1 VVTDTKTDSGPGAR
15 LKAEAGGLFEAIT
28 ARATS
33 SLLHK
38 VEGATG
44 RLTGYIEGDGSPGL
58 IAAATGAKS
67 MAEGKGPVRSL
78 ISGGM
83 KGAKEKV
90 AGVFGKRKKG
100 GGQQKIKVT
109 NIVESIDVG
118 VPIRVAYNQWTQF
131 REFPTF
137 MKKVENIDQAEDQ
150 KLNWKAQVFWSHR
163 SWEATIM
170 RQHPDESIVWRSK
183 GDKGHVDGAVTFH
196 EVAPSLTRIVVVLE
210 YHPQGLFEQTGNI
223 WRAQGRR
230 ARLELKHFQR
240 HVMSNV
246 LLNLDDVEGWRG
258 VIEDGEVVKDHQT
271 ALEEEQREQ
280 GEEPDESGEEPQGR
294 EDEEAGDKGPEEEYA
309 EDEEP
314 QEVDAGRDERSTPRR
329 RAGADGGDGGGRSSR
344 PVPAQADPADDRRA
358 SGRPDER
365 PQRRARQNTTQ
376 GARQ

>member
-1 VVTDTKTDSGPGAR
+1 MATDTKTGSGPGAR
-15 LKAEAGGLFEAIT
+15 LKAEAGGLFGALTE
-28 ARATS
+28 RATS
-33 SLLHK
+33 SLLEK

-58 IAAATGAKS
+58 MAAVTGAKS

-78 ISGGM
+78 LSGGL

-100 GGQQKIKVT
+100 DQQKIKVT

-118 VPIRVAYNQWTQF
+118 VPIRVAYDQWTQF

-137 MKKVENIDQAEDQ
+137 MKKVENVDQAEDQ

-163 SWEATIM
+163 NWEATIM

-196 EVAPSLTRIVVVLE
+196 ELAPNLTRIVVVLE
-210 YHPQGLFEQTGNI
+210 YHPQGLFEHTGNI

-246 LLNLDDVEGWRG
+246 LLNADDVEGWRG

-271 ALEEEQREQ
+271 ALGEEQREQ
-280 GEEPDESGEEPQGR
+280 GGEPDKSGDEPQGR
-294 EDEEAGDKGPEEEYA
+294 EDEEAGDMGPAEEYA
-309 EDEEP
+309 EDEES
-314 QEVDAGRDERSTPRR
+314 QDADAGRDERSAARH
-329 RAGADGGDGGGRSSR
+329 RAGADGGGRSSR
-344 PVPAQADPADDRRA
+344 PAPVRAGRADDSRA
-358 SGRPDER
+358 GGRPDAER
-365 PQRRARQNTTQ
+365 RQRGARQSTTQ

>member
-1 VVTDTKTDSGPGAR
+1 VSPVVTDTKTDSGPGAR

-28 ARATS
+28 ERATS
-33 SLLHK
+33 SLLGK
-38 VEGATG
+38 VEGVTG

-58 IAAATGAKS
+58 MAAVTGAKS

-78 ISGGM
+78 VSGGM

-90 AGVFGKRKKG
+90 AGKFGKRKK

-163 SWEATIM
+163 NWEATIM

-183 GDKGHVDGAVTFH
+183 GDKGHVDGVVTFH
-196 EVAPSLTRIVVVLE
+196 ELAPNLTRIVVVLE
-210 YHPQGLFEQTGNI
+210 YHPQGLFEHTGNI

-294 EDEEAGDKGPEEEYA
+294 EDEEAGDEGPEEEYA

-329 RAGADGGDGGGRSSR
+329 RAGAGGGGRSSR
-344 PVPAQADPADDRRA
+344 PVPAQAGRADDRRA
-358 SGRPDER
+358 GGRPDER
-365 PQRRARQNTTQ
+365 PQRGARQNTTQ

>member
-1 VVTDTKTDSGPGAR
+1 MSPVATDTKTDSGPGAR
-15 LKAEAGGLFEAIT
+15 LKAEAGGLFEALT
-28 ARATS
+28 QRATS
-33 SLLHK
+33 SLLGK

-44 RLTGYIEGDGSPGL
+44 RLTDYIEGDGSPGL

-78 ISGGM
+78 LSGGL

-90 AGVFGKRKKG
+90 AGLFGKRKKDG
-100 GGQQKIKVT
+100 RQKLKVT

-118 VPIRVAYNQWTQF
+118 VPIRVAYDQWTQF

-150 KLNWKAQVFWSHR
+150 KLNWKTQVFWSHR

-196 EVAPSLTRIVVVLE
+196 ELAPNLTRIVVVLE
-210 YHPQGLFEQTGNI
+210 YHPQGLFEHTGNM

-246 LLNLDDVEGWRG
+246 LLKPEDVEGWRG

-271 ALEEEQREQ
+271 AIEEEQRGQ
-280 GEEPDESGEEPQGR
+280 GEEPDDSGEEPQGF
-294 EDEEAGDKGPEEEYA
+294 EDEEAGDEGPEEDA
-309 EDEEP
+309 EDEGP
-314 QEVDAGRDERSTPRR
+314 QEPGAGRDERSAARR
-329 RAGADGGDGGGRSSR
+329 RDGPGGGDRSSR
-344 PVPAQADPADDRRA
+344 PAPVRAGRADDRRA
-358 SGRPDER
+358 SGRPDE
-365 PQRRARQNTTQ
+365 QKRRGARQSTTQ

>member
-1 VVTDTKTDSGPGAR
+1 VATDTKTDSGPGAR
-15 LKAEAGGLFEAIT
+15 LKAEAGGLFEALT
-28 ARATS
+28 ERATS
-33 SLLHK
+33 SLLEK

-78 ISGGM
+78 LSGGL
-83 KGAKEKV
+83 KGAKEKA
-90 AGVFGKRKKG
+90 AGLFGKRKKDG
-100 GGQQKIKVT
+100 RQKLKVT

-118 VPIRVAYNQWTQF
+118 VPIRVAYDQWTQF

-137 MKKVENIDQAEDQ
+137 MKKVENVDQAEDQ

-170 RQHPDESIVWRSK
+170 QQHPDESIVWRSK

-196 EVAPSLTRIVVVLE
+196 ELAPNLTRIVVVLE
-210 YHPQGLFEQTGNI
+210 YHPQGLFERSGNM

-240 HVMSNV
+240 HVMSNA
-246 LLNLDDVEGWRG
+246 LLNPDDIEGWRG

-271 ALEEEQREQ
+271 ALEEEQSEQ
-280 GEEPDESGEEPQGR
+280 GAEPDDSGEEEPQGR
-294 EDEEAGDKGPEEEYA
+294 EDEEAADEGPEEEDA
-309 EDEEP
+309 KDEEP
-314 QEVDAGRDERSTPRR
+314 QEVDAGRDERSTAPRR
-329 RAGADGGDGGGRSSR
+329 GGPGGGGRSSR
-344 PVPAQADPADDRRA
+344 PAPVRANRADDRRA
-358 SGRPDER
+358 SSRPDEQK
-365 PQRRARQNTTQ
+365 QRGARQSTTQ

>member
-1 VVTDTKTDSGPGAR
+1 MATDTKTDSGPGAR
-15 LKAEAGGLFEAIT
+15 LKAEAGGLFEALT
-28 ARATS
+28 ERATS
-33 SLLHK
+33 SLLEK

-78 ISGGM
+78 LSGGL
-83 KGAKEKV
+83 KGAKEKA
-90 AGVFGKRKKG
+90 AGLFGKRKKDG
-100 GGQQKIKVT
+100 RQKLKVT

-118 VPIRVAYNQWTQF
+118 VPIRVAYDQWTQF

-137 MKKVENIDQAEDQ
+137 MKKVENVDQAEDQ

-170 RQHPDESIVWRSK
+170 QQHPDESIVWRSK

-196 EVAPSLTRIVVVLE
+196 ELAPNLTRIVVVLE
-210 YHPQGLFEQTGNI
+210 YHPQGLFERSGNM

-240 HVMSNV
+240 HVMSHA
-246 LLNLDDVEGWRG
+246 LLNLDEVEGWRG

-280 GEEPDESGEEPQGR
+280 SEEPDESGEEPQGR
-294 EDEEAGDKGPEEEYA
+294 EDEEAGDESPEEEYA

-314 QEVDAGRDERSTPRR
+314 QEVDAGRDERSAPRR
-329 RAGADGGDGGGRSSR
+329 RAGADGGGRSSR
-344 PVPAQADPADDRRA
+344 PAPVRANRADDRRA
-358 SGRPDER
+358 SGRPDEQ
-365 PQRRARQNTTQ
+365 PQRGSRESTTQ

>member
-1 VVTDTKTDSGPGAR
+1 VATDTKTDSGPGAR

-28 ARATS
+28 ERATS
-33 SLLHK
+33 SLLEK

-44 RLTGYIEGDGSPGL
+44 RLTGYVEGNGSPGL
-58 IAAATGAKS
+58 MAAVTGAKS

-78 ISGGM
+78 ISGGL
-83 KGAKEKV
+83 KGAKEKA
-90 AGVFGKRKKG
+90 AGLFGKRKKDG
-100 GGQQKIKVT
+100 RQKLKVT

-118 VPIRVAYNQWTQF
+118 VPIRVAYDQWTQF

-137 MKKVENIDQAEDQ
+137 MKKVENVDQAEDQ

-170 RQHPDESIVWRSK
+170 QQHPDESIVWRSK

-196 EVAPSLTRIVVVLE
+196 ELAPNLTRIVVVLE
-210 YHPQGLFEQTGNI
+210 YHPQGLFERSGNM

-240 HVMSNV
+240 HVMSNA
-246 LLNLDDVEGWRG
+246 LLNPDDIEGWRG

-271 ALEEEQREQ
+271 ALEEEQSEQ
-280 GEEPDESGEEPQGR
+280 GAEPDDSGEEEPQGR
-294 EDEEAGDKGPEEEYA
+294 EDEEAADEGPEEEDA
-309 EDEEP
+309 KDEEP
-314 QEVDAGRDERSTPRR
+314 QEVDAGRDERSTAPRR
-329 RAGADGGDGGGRSSR
+329 GGPGGGGRSSR
-344 PVPAQADPADDRRA
+344 PAPVRANRADDRRA
-358 SGRPDER
+358 SSRPDEQK
-365 PQRRARQNTTQ
+365 QRGARQSTTQ